1 MNFFTPEELS
11 IISNAK
17 KVVVA
22 FSGGPDSTLALL
34 ATKES
39 LKNSSKLSALHI
51 NHQAQT
57 ASSEWEQDCEKLCQK
72 LSIAYESVKVKVK
85 VEDQGFEAAARVA
98 RQKVFQQLESGTVLI
113 LGHHA
118 DDQVETVLFRIFRG
132 TGIKGLAGMKRI
144 SKHSDLVFIRPLMGL
159 NKSEILNCL
168 QAVKQEFIIDESNN
182 ENIYSRNFLRNEVIP
197 LIKEKWPN
205 VDKSINRMAQ
215 ILDQQNTLYEKLIA
229 EKYLLL
235 SDEEGLFF
243 QQLSE
248 LDFFMRSEII
258 RFWLNQ
264 MGCAVPNE
272 SQMKE
277 IDKSFFQSRQG
288 ANPVLKFQ
296 RDDGQNA
303 GVVLSKYN
311 NYLIAEKL
319 DE

>member
-11 IISNAK
+11 IISNAR

-34 ATKES
+34 ATKQN

-85 VEDQGFEAAARVA
+85 VEDQWFEAAARVA

-144 SKHSDLVFIRPLMGL
+144 SKYSDLVFIRPLMGL

-215 ILDQQNTLYEKLIA
+215 ILDQKTV
-229 EKYLLL
+229 
-235 SDEEGLFF
+235 
-243 QQLSE
+243 
-248 LDFFMRSEII
+248 FM
-258 RFWLNQ
+258 
-264 MGCAVPNE
+264 
-272 SQMKE
+272 
-277 IDKSFFQSRQG
+277 KS
-288 ANPVLKFQ
+288 
-296 RDDGQNA
+296 
-303 GVVLSKYN
+303 
-311 NYLIAEKL
+311 
-319 DE
+319 

>member
-34 ATKES
+34 ATKQN
-39 LKNSSKLSALHI
+39 LKDSSKLSALHI

-144 SKHSDLVFIRPLMGL
+144 SKYSDLVFIRPLMGL

-205 VDKSINRMAQ
+205 VDKSINRMAH

-235 SDEEGLFF
+235 SDEEGLLFK
-243 QQLSE
+243 QLAK

-264 MGCAVPNE
+264 MGYATPNE

-288 ANPVLKFQ
+288 TNPVLKFQ